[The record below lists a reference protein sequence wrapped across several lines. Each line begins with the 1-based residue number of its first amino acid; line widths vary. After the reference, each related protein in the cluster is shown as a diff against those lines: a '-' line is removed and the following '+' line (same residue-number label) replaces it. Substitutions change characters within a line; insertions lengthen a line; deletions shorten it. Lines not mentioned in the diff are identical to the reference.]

1 MAQFTPQEYVSL
13 ILFLTVWFTF
23 NPLYVGSGSRGS
35 SNAPSIAFT
44 QLARA
49 AQGLA
54 PRISGKQAR
63 FAYAQY
69 NVPSSAAFFV
79 AQFIADGV
87 LAVSAFAYWSSGDGT
102 SEYTPTLVL
111 FTIHL
116 VLNKTWPTLLFQ
128 LKSPRWALIIVSAL
142 VLTSAAIQILIGVSV
157 GATTVAFWL
166 FAVFLVWAIVEFA
179 YVIRFVVRYNEMTDE
194 EALGAI
200 ARGFDTPATDSSPTS
215 TEPLVDGAKK
225 RSLDF
230 S

>member
-13 ILFLTVWFTF
+13 ILFLTVWYTF
-23 NPLYVGSGSRGS
+23 NPLYVGASSRA
-35 SNAPSIAFT
+35 SNGAPTIAFT

-54 PRISGKQAR
+54 PRVTGKQAR

-87 LAVSAFAYWSSGDGT
+87 LAVSAFAYWSAGDAT
-102 SEYTPTLVL
+102 SEYTATLVL

-128 LKSPRWALIIVSAL
+128 LKSPTWTLVIVSAL
-142 VLTSAAIQILIGVSV
+142 LLTSAAIQILIGLSI
-157 GATTVAFWL
+157 GASTAAFWL
-166 FAVFLVWAIVEFA
+166 FAVFLVWVIVEFA

-200 ARGFDTPATDSSPTS
+200 ARGFDTPATEPPTPS
-215 TEPLVDGAKK
+215 ANQTRAANAPPM
-225 RSLDF
+225 DF